1 MVTFNL
7 IGDRLLVAFI
17 KNKGKEMSE
26 PSEAMELLYPIY
38 LNVPMMIS
46 FVATMDGGYSL
57 EKVWKGTKNLSGEMS
72 GDLEGEAG
80 LPAMVSWLAHA
91 SLKASGNVDG
101 KLGKSEESQIVFKHT
116 EASLF
121 TRLRHELRRQGRIIS
136 LDACDEEHWQQV
148 SPFSFAEIS
157 GEIHRTPINEIAQ
170 LSKRLI
176 PIMVQSLPITKD
188 GNIDTSALSSEQ
200 QNLLATVSIVQA
212 VVADLES
219 SPLSDVII
227 KNEGQW
233 EKIAVLDLS
242 TEVLPLAAQELLH
255 CGCVRV
261 IGKVTRVLTKK
272 DNINLYRLSV
282 LGIAAQ
288 SLSTQWA
295 QSFKTMP
302 DVNIKLESPT
312 VKYLAVEILPM
323 AIYV

>member
-1 MVTFNL
+1 
-7 IGDRLLVAFI
+7 
-17 KNKGKEMSE
+17 
-26 PSEAMELLYPIY
+26 
-38 LNVPMMIS
+38 
-46 FVATMDGGYSL
+46 
-57 EKVWKGTKNLSGEMS
+57 
-72 GDLEGEAG
+72 
-80 LPAMVSWLAHA
+80 
-91 SLKASGNVDG
+91 
-101 KLGKSEESQIVFKHT
+101 
-116 EASLF
+116 
-121 TRLRHELRRQGRIIS
+121 
-136 LDACDEEHWQQV
+136 
-148 SPFSFAEIS
+148 
-157 GEIHRTPINEIAQ
+157 
-170 LSKRLI
+170 
-176 PIMVQSLPITKD
+176 MVQSLPITKD

-219 SPLSDVII
+219 SPSSDVII

-255 CGCVRV
+255 CGRVRV

-272 DNINLYRLSV
+272 DNINLYRRSV